1 MRGVINMKT
10 ITPVSRIAGEISLPG
25 DKSISHRAAFLG
37 ALSKE
42 GIEVSNFSPGADC
55 ESTLNCLEKIGC
67 SVTRKGGVVKV
78 SKAGSFVDPDSVLD
92 AGNSGTTARLLCGL
106 VSGQPGLFAVISG
119 DESLS
124 RRPMGRVV
132 RPLQAM
138 GARIDGRKCG
148 EGLPLAVKGT
158 LLAGGK
164 YTPSAASAQI
174 KTALIL
180 AGLSS
185 SGSTTVHE
193 PRQTRDHTEMMLSY
207 LKVPVL
213 IEDLSVTVFPCP
225 DLPGGSWAIPGDFS
239 ASAFWLVA
247 GSILPGSDILIRASG
262 VNPTR
267 TGALDVLRRMGADI
281 TLEYPRTSGGEPVAD
296 IHVKAS
302 ALRGVEIG
310 EEEIPSLVDELPV
323 LAVAATQAE
332 GTTIVRGAAELRVK
346 ECDRIRAMAEGLS
359 ALGAHVTERPDG
371 WEIQG
376 PVRLKGGKVR
386 SFGDHRIAMALSIAA
401 LTAGSAVEIDDPSCV
416 SISYPLFFETL
427 EAVSS
432 GGI

>member
-1 MRGVINMKT
+1 MKT
-10 ITPVSRIAGEISLPG
+10 ITPVSKIAGEISLPG

-37 ALSKE
+37 ALSTE

-55 ESTLNCLEKIGC
+55 ASTLRCLEKIGC
-67 SVTRKGGVVKV
+67 SVTRTGGVVRVRKV
-78 SKAGSFVDPDSVLD
+78 GSFMDPDSVLD

-158 LLAGGK
+158 LLTGGR

-174 KTALIL
+174 KTSLIL

-185 SGSTTVHE
+185 SGSTTVNE
-193 PRQTRDHTEMMLSY
+193 PRQTRDHTEIMLSY

-213 IEDLSVTVFPCP
+213 TEGLSVTVFPSP
-225 DLPGGSWAIPGDFS
+225 DLPGGSWVIPGDFS

-247 GSILPGSDILIRASG
+247 GSILPGSELVIKASG
-262 VNPTR
+262 INPTR
-267 TGALDVLRRMGADI
+267 TGLMKVLERMGASIRLVD
-281 TLEYPRTSGGEPVAD
+281 PGTSGGEPVAD
-296 IHVKAS
+296 INVKA
-302 ALRGVEIG
+302 APLRGVEIG
-310 EEEIPSLVDELPV
+310 EEE
-323 LAVAATQAE
+323 
-332 GTTIVRGAAELRVK
+332 
-346 ECDRIRAMAEGLS
+346 
-359 ALGAHVTERPDG
+359 
-371 WEIQG
+371 
-376 PVRLKGGKVR
+376 
-386 SFGDHRIAMALSIAA
+386 
-401 LTAGSAVEIDDPSCV
+401 
-416 SISYPLFFETL
+416 
-427 EAVSS
+427 
-432 GGI
+432 